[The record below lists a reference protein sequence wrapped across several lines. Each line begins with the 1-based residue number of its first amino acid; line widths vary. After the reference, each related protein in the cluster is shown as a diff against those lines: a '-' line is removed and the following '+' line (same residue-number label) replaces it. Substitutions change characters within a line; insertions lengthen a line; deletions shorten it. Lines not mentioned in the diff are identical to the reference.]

1 MTALPPLSDFPYL
14 TREEFTAAC
23 RALVSKV
30 ATLLQHEDDLTT
42 SLGWTSVRLETKEG
56 EIVLIIQKQLDDPE
70 TTSLQHLKHVCDTL
84 QEDGEKDDDNTAE
97 IVGRD
102 DGDDVDENDPVRIHS
117 THVVFALSFQWNEDG
132 EKTRKSKRPSIVV
145 HCGVDSDNVR
155 GTQEEL
161 IRQPRCSSKLQVEYN
176 IMLSPT
182 YQVPI
187 LYFFLHNINNNSSD
201 ISAKGP
207 DSLLDVVY
215 NCLVPAQHR
224 SVLKDVGIMGGLS
237 IGHHPL
243 SGLPVYFVHPC
254 NTPDALRDV
263 AGNKEVVT
271 TETYLLLW
279 LGLVGNCVGLH
290 VPSKLLI
297 ETRNREASSKLIQ
310 SFSGKKG
317 GRAIKRTPEEH
328 V

>member
-1 MTALPPLSDFPYL
+1 MTALSPLPGFPYL

-23 RALVSKV
+23 RALVAKV
-30 ATLLQHEDDLTT
+30 DTFLQRDGDLTT
-42 SLGWTSVRLETKEG
+42 RLGWTGVRLEAKDD
-56 EIVLIIQKQLDDPE
+56 EIVLIIHKQLDDE
-70 TTSLQHLKHVCDTL
+70 EITSPRHLKHMDDTL
-84 QEDGEKDDDNTAE
+84 KSNEVEKYDDDTAE
-97 IVGRD
+97 IIELHHD
-102 DGDDVDENDPVRIHS
+102 DDDVDDVDVDDDDDHNDPVQRKPKKK
-117 THVVFALSFQWNEDG
+117 
-132 EKTRKSKRPSIVV
+132 KTLKKGSAVV

-161 IRQPRCSSKLQVEYN
+161 IRQRCRSTKLQVEYN

-187 LYFFLHNINNNSSD
+187 LYFFVHNVINNSN

-207 DSLLDVVY
+207 EGLLDIVY
-215 NCLVPAQHR
+215 NRLVPTQYR
-224 SVLKDVGIMGGLS
+224 SELKDVGIMGGLS

-243 SGLPVYFVHPC
+243 SDLPVYFVHPC

-263 AGNKEVVT
+263 AGNKEVVVT

-290 VPSKLLI
+290 VPSELLI
-297 ETRNREASSKLIQ
+297 GRRN
-310 SFSGKKG
+310 
-317 GRAIKRTPEEH
+317 P
-328 V
+328 

>member
-102 DGDDVDENDPVRIHS
+102 DGDDVDENDP
-117 THVVFALSFQWNEDG
+117 
-132 EKTRKSKRPSIVV
+132 
-145 HCGVDSDNVR
+145 
-155 GTQEEL
+155 EEL

-317 GRAIKRTPEEH
+317 GRAIKRTTEEH

>member
-1 MTALPPLSDFPYL
+1 MTAPAPLSGFPYL

-30 ATLLQHEDDLTT
+30 ALVLQHEDEMTT
-42 SLGWTSVRLETKEG
+42 SLGWTGVRLETKED
-56 EIVLIIQKQLDDPE
+56 EIVLIIQKQLDNPE
-70 TTSLQHLKHVCDTL
+70 SASPQHLKHVCDTL
-84 QEDGEKDDDNTAE
+84 QEDVQKDDDNTPE

-102 DGDDVDENDPVRIHS
+102 DGNDGDDVDDNDP
-117 THVVFALSFQWNEDG
+117 
-132 EKTRKSKRPSIVV
+132 
-145 HCGVDSDNVR
+145 
-155 GTQEEL
+155 EEL
-161 IRQPRCSSKLQVEYN
+161 IRQPGCSTKLQVEYN

-187 LYFFLHNINNNSSD
+187 LYFFLRNINNDSSD

-207 DSLLDVVY
+207 DNPLEVVY
-215 NCLVPAQHR
+215 SRLVPAQHR
-224 SVLKDVGIMGGLS
+224 SVLKDVGVMGGLS

-263 AGNKEVVT
+263 AGSKEVVT
-271 TETYLLLW
+271 TDTYLLLW

-297 ETRNREASSKLIQ
+297 ETRD
-310 SFSGKKG
+310 
-317 GRAIKRTPEEH
+317 P
-328 V
+328 